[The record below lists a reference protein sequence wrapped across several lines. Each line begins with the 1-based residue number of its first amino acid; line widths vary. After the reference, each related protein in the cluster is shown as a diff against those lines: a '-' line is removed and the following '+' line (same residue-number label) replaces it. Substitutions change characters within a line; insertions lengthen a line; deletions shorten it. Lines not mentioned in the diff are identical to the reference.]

1 MARASICWCLKVHHG
16 QSRCEYF
23 WTCCVETCCFLIE
36 MPFCAE
42 HVHDSEGIFCV
53 EDGFGFGSFF
63 WLNGHQQ
70 NMVIPTN
77 LNVKKA
83 IDKEWPFDAECLCD
97 FFWHACFGRT
107 RPCRE
112 IYLLAAYQQFFTCI
126 CVHIIYFCIC
136 LTSPI

>member
-1 MARASICWCLKVHHG
+1 MLNMCMTAKAFSVWKMVLG
-16 QSRCEYF
+16 
-23 WTCCVETCCFLIE
+23 
-36 MPFCAE
+36 
-42 HVHDSEGIFCV
+42 SEVF
-53 EDGFGFGSFF
+53 FGS
-63 WLNGHQQ
+63 NGHQQ
-70 NMVIPTN
+70 NMVIPKN